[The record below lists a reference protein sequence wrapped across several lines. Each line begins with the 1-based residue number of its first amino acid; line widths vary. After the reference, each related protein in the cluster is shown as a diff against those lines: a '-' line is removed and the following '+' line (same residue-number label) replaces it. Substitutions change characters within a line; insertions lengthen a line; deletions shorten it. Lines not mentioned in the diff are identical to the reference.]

1 MNKTQ
6 VKAYYSLF
14 GDYFDP
20 DEVTS
25 KLEITPTSVTRK
37 GDIINVKHS
46 HQETSWTVGTEYE
59 ESLDVNDQLIKVM
72 NVLKEKT
79 DEINTIQAQNQL
91 KSKFYIVMVMEEG
104 YTPALYFDSN
114 FIKFADSI
122 HAEIDVDLYANPYSA
137 DTVWTGR

>member
-14 GDYFDP
+14 GDHFDP
-20 DEVTS
+20 NEVTS
-25 KLEITPTSVTRK
+25 KLEFTPTSITRK
-37 GDIINVKHS
+37 GDIINAKHS
-46 HQETSWTVGTEYE
+46 HPETSWTLSTEYE
-59 ESLDVNDQLIKVM
+59 ESLDVNEQLNKVM
-72 NVLKEKT
+72 NVLKDKV
-79 DEINTIQAQNQL
+79 DEINTIQVQNQL
-91 KSKFYIVMVMEEG
+91 KSKFFIVIVMEDG

-137 DTVWTGR
+137 DTV

>member
-14 GDYFDP
+14 GDHFDP

-25 KLEITPTSVTRK
+25 KLAITPTSITRK
-37 GDIINVKHS
+37 GDTINAKHS
-46 HQETSWTVGTEYE
+46 HPETSWTLSTEYE
-59 ESLDVNDQLIKVM
+59 ESLDVNKQLNKVM
-72 NVLKEKT
+72 NSLKDKV
-79 DEINTIQAQNQL
+79 DEINTTQAQNQL
-91 KSKFYIVMVMEEG
+91 KSKFYIVIVMEEG

-137 DTVWTGR
+137 DTV